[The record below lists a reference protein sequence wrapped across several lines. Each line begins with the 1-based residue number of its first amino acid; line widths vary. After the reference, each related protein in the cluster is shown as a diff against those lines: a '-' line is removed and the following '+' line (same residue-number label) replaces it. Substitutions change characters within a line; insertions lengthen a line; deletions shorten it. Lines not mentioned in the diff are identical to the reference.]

1 MLERIYVEIGNVCN
15 LNCSFCHKT
24 TRQSRVMS
32 VEEFSDIVSKIKDKT
47 KYVYLHVLGEPLL
60 HKDLPRILNL
70 SEQNGLRLCITTNG
84 TLLNQKGQ
92 YLLNC
97 DAVHKVSVSLHAPE
111 GNGKTE
117 LLDYLKSVTDFAT
130 QAAEKGIYVV
140 LRLWNKDSAEGVGQN
155 SQNENIKAFLK
166 ACFTDEWLP
175 HGKGLR
181 LTKNIF
187 LEYDGV
193 FTWPADTK
201 GEIKE
206 QGFCYGLIS
215 QIGILADGTVV
226 PCCLDSD
233 GDVALGNIFPESLDD
248 ILNSKR
254 AKEIKNGLSKG
265 ILTEAFCQKCTFK
278 NRFKVTKQT

>member
-1 MLERIYVEIGNVCN
+1 MLERIYVEIGNICN

-60 HKDLPRILNL
+60 HKDLPEILNVAKK
-70 SEQNGLRLCITTNG
+70 NGLKLCITTNG
-84 TLLNQKGQ
+84 TLLNKRKEP
-92 YLLNC
+92 LLNC
-97 DAVHKVSVSLHAPE
+97 GAVHKVSVSLHAPE
-111 GNGKTE
+111 GNGQTE
-117 LLDYLKSVTDFAT
+117 LKNYLDGVVDFANA
-130 QAAEKGIYVV
+130 AAEKGIYVV
-140 LRLWNKDSAEGVGQN
+140 LRLWNQDSFEGKGENRQN
-155 SQNENIKAFLK
+155 SFIESYLRSHFS
-166 ACFTDEWLP
+166 DEWLP

-181 LTKNIF
+181 LSRNIF

-193 FTWPADTK
+193 FTWPAESTAEK
-201 GEIKE
+201 SE

-226 PCCLDSD
+226 PCCLDAD
-233 GDVALGNIFPESLDD
+233 GDVALGNIFTENLDD

-278 NRFKVTKQT
+278 NRFKARQI